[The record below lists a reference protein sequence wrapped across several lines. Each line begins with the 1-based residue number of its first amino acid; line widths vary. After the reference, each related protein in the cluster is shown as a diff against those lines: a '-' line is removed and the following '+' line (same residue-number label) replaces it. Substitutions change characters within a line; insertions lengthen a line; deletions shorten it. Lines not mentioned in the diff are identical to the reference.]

1 MGVQV
6 HNLRRVSRRAGEVR
20 AVQHIRGREVLGL
33 WMDEQVDLHLPDHNT
48 RHYHLLLNSKDY
60 GSHHN
65 KEPQTRPL
73 LLDHYTLNEV
83 KVVWEW
89 SEMVA

>member
-1 MGVQV
+1 M
-6 HNLRRVSRRAGEVR
+6 
-20 AVQHIRGREVLGL
+20 GL
-33 WMDEQVDLHLPDHNT
+33 WMDEQVDLHLLDRNT
-48 RHYHLLLNSKDY
+48 RHYHLLLSSKDY